1 MAEIEAQGTVFAI
14 KASTGA
20 AENITDITLGAITKI
35 ELTGTA
41 RVKGDVVALA
51 AIGGTVE
58 LNGVTAM
65 VIAAET
71 NAIYLDIDSSDYTAY
86 TSGGTATPNTYTTI
100 GEIIGW
106 SRSMGSRPE
115 RDVTDLADDERIFS
129 PGLFERGQVSLDV
142 KWSHTDTGFLAVLAA
157 HAAAQVKEYKVTY
170 ADAEYEVF
178 NGFVLNAEETGKVG
192 EIITGS
198 ITLRIYA

>member
-1 MAEIEAQGTVFAI
+1 MSEIEAQGTVFAI
-14 KASTGA
+14 KAGIGA

-35 ELTGTA
+35 ELTATA
-41 RVKGDVVALA
+41 RVKGDVVTLA
-51 AIGGTVE
+51 SIVGTTD

-71 NAIYLDIDSSDYTAY
+71 NAIYLDIDSTEYDAY

-100 GEIIGW
+100 GEIKGW
-106 SRSMGSRPE
+106 SRGMGSRPE

-129 PGLFERGQVSLDV
+129 PGLFERGQVSVDV
-142 KWSHTDTGFLAVLAA
+142 KWSHTDVGFLAVLAA
-157 HAAAQVKEYKVTY
+157 HAAGEVKEYKVTY
-170 ADAEYEVF
+170 SDAEYETF
-178 NGFVLNAEETGKVG
+178 NGFVLSAEETGQVG
-192 EIITGS
+192 ELITGS